1 MVTTSNRA
9 IIDTDLQEV
18 TNRHDAA
25 TAVVDVLN
33 RALGTIPLL
42 SAEINRLRRR
52 LATTL
57 GDFNTVGEV
66 PWYSQPIPIVG
77 AESALAFYI
86 CFEFAVGRGDMEASS
101 WLQMGQQDCRD
112 LVNTSDVPLPVSTE
126 TSIGFA

>member
-18 TNRHDAA
+18 TNRHDTA

-33 RALGTIPLL
+33 RALDTIPLL

-57 GDFNTVGEV
+57 GDCNNLLAAARATLGAHADGEED
-66 PWYSQPIPIVG
+66 PLYYLRDELHAQG
-77 AESALAFYI
+77 LLRAE
-86 CFEFAVGRGDMEASS
+86 
-101 WLQMGQQDCRD
+101 QRD
-112 LVNTSDVPLPVSTE
+112 QERPQ
-126 TSIGFA
+126 

>member
-18 TNRHDAA
+18 TSRHDTA

-33 RALGTIPLL
+33 RALDTIPLL

-57 GDFNTVGEV
+57 GDFNNLLAAARATLSAQADGEED
-66 PWYSQPIPIVG
+66 PLYYLRDELRAQ
-77 AESALAFYI
+77 
-86 CFEFAVGRGDMEASS
+86 
-101 WLQMGQQDCRD
+101 GQLRAAQHDQER
-112 LVNTSDVPLPVSTE
+112 PR
-126 TSIGFA
+126 

>member
-18 TNRHDAA
+18 TNRHDTA

-57 GDFNTVGEV
+57 GDFNNLLAAARATLSAHADGEED
-66 PWYSQPIPIVG
+66 PLYYLRDELHAQG
-77 AESALAFYI
+77 QLRAE
-86 CFEFAVGRGDMEASS
+86 
-101 WLQMGQQDCRD
+101 QRD
-112 LVNTSDVPLPVSTE
+112 QERPR
-126 TSIGFA
+126 

>member
-57 GDFNTVGEV
+57 GDFNNLLAAAKATLSAHTDGEED
-66 PWYSQPIPIVG
+66 PLYYLRDELTAQG
-77 AESALAFYI
+77 HLRAEQRHQ
-86 CFEFAVGRGDMEASS
+86 ERP
-101 WLQMGQQDCRD
+101 R
-112 LVNTSDVPLPVSTE
+112 
-126 TSIGFA
+126 